1 MTTPPNKRFRLA
13 LLGLGVLAASYGSS
27 AFAACSYVITNDWNT
42 GATGEIRITNS
53 TSAAISNWSV
63 NWQYA
68 TNRLSGSWNANVSGS
83 NPYTATNLSWNG
95 SLQPGQ
101 TTSFGFQINK
111 NGGAT
116 ETPTLNGT
124 VCSGTPPTSSS
135 TPSTSSSTPATS
147 SSRPS
152 SSSVSSSSVQA
163 CLQQCN
169 WYGTLYPV
177 CVTTTSGWGYENNRS
192 CISRSTCTSQP
203 APFGLTSCATSSND
217 VISSSSRSSSSTPA
231 TSSSRSS
238 SSVAITSSSR
248 SSSSVAITS
257 SSRSSSSVAVTT
269 SSSSI
274 RSSSSVSTTGSSSSV
289 STTGPVF
296 RVNAQGNL
304 TKNGQL
310 LPARCGNWFG
320 LEGRH
325 EPSNDSTNPSGAPM
339 EMYAGNMWWVN
350 DSKGSGR
357 TIDQTMKELKAAGI
371 TMLRLPIAPQTLD
384 ANDPQG
390 KEPNLK
396 NHPSIRQTNARQA
409 LEDFIKLADQNDIQ
423 IFIDIH
429 SCSNFVGWRKG
440 RLDARPPYV
449 DKDRVGYDFRRE
461 EYSCSATGN
470 PSSVTKIHAYDKT
483 KWLNN
488 LKEIAGLG
496 TKLGVSNL
504 IGIDI
509 FNEPWD
515 YTWADWKALSE
526 EAYTAINSVNPGMV
540 IIVEGISG
548 TANNQDGTPD
558 TKTEVP
564 HGNPD
569 LNPNWGENLFEAGDN
584 PLNIPKDRLLLSPHV
599 YGPSV
604 FVQKQHMDPA
614 QTECVG
620 LEGDEAAMHKCRV
633 VINPTV
639 LEQGWEEH
647 FGYLRAQGYGLLVG
661 EFGGNMDWPN
671 KTSQADRT
679 MWSHI
684 TTNVDQQWQTAAVN
698 YFKKKG
704 INACYWSMNPES
716 ADTFGWYLTPWDPV
730 SGNDKW
736 GQWTTLDPR
745 KTTLLNSL
753 WGR

>member
-1 MTTPPNKRFRLA
+1 MTTPHKSMRLT
-13 LLGLGVLAASYGSS
+13 LMGLAVLAASYGSS
-27 AFAACSYVITNDWNT
+27 ASAACSYVITNEWNT

-53 TSAAISNWSV
+53 TSAAINGWSV

-68 TNRLSGSWNANVSGS
+68 SANRLSGSWNATVSGT

-95 SLQPGQ
+95 TLQPGG
-101 TTSFGFQINK
+101 TATFGFQMNK
-111 NGGAT
+111 NGAAAEIPTINGA
-116 ETPTLNGT
+116 
-124 VCSGTPPTSSS
+124 VCSGTPTSSA
-135 TPSTSSSTPATS
+135 PSTSSSAPP
-147 SSRPS
+147 RS
-152 SSSVSSSSVQA
+152 SSSAPVLSSSSSSSLQA

-169 WYGTLYPV
+169 WYGSLQPV
-177 CVTTTSGWGYENNRS
+177 CVTTASGWGYENGKS
-192 CISRSTCTSQP
+192 CVSRATCTSQP
-203 APFGLTSCATSSND
+203 APYGLTNCG
-217 VISSSSRSSSSTPA
+217 SSSSVIITTSRSSSSTPA
-231 TSSSRSS
+231 TSSSSIRSS
-238 SSVAITSSSR
+238 SSAPATSSSSIR
-248 SSSSVAITS
+248 SSSSAPATS
-257 SSRSSSSVAVTT
+257 SSSIRSSSSAPTT

-274 RSSSSVSTTGSSSSV
+274 RSSSSSGTNTSAG
-289 STTGPVF
+289 VF

-304 TKNGQL
+304 TKDGQL

-320 LEGRH
+320 FEGRH
-325 EPSNDSTNPSGAPM
+325 EPSNDSANPSGAPM
-339 EMYAGNMWWVN
+339 ELYVGNMWWVN

-371 TMLRLPIAPQTLD
+371 TMLRMPISPQTLD

-396 NHPSIRQTNARQA
+396 NHQSVRQTNARQGM
-409 LEDFIKLADQNDIQ
+409 EDFIKIADANDIQ
-423 IFIDIH
+423 IFVDIH
-429 SCSNFVGWRKG
+429 SCSNYVGWRAG
-440 RLDARPPYV
+440 RIDARPPYV
-449 DKDRVGYDFRRE
+449 DKDRVGYDYKRE
-461 EYSCSATGN
+461 EYSCATTGN

-483 KWLNN
+483 KWLATI
-488 LKEIAGLG
+488 KEVAGLSA
-496 TKLGVSNL
+496 KLGVDNL

-515 YTWADWKALSE
+515 YTWAEWKSLSE
-526 EAYTAINSVNPGMV
+526 EAYAAMNSVNPNML

-548 TANNQDGTPD
+548 NANSQDGTPD
-558 TKTEVP
+558 TKVPVP
-564 HGNPD
+564 HGSED
-569 LNPNWGENLFEAGDN
+569 TNPNWGENLFEAGTD
-584 PLNIPKDRLLLSPHV
+584 PINIPKDRLVFSPHT

-604 FVQKQHMDPA
+604 FVQKHFMDPA
-614 QTECVG
+614 QTECAG

-639 LEQGWEEH
+639 LEAGWEEH
-647 FGYLRAQGYGLLVG
+647 FGYLREQGYGILIG

-679 MWSHI
+679 TWSHI
-684 TTNVDQQWQTAAVN
+684 TTNVDQQWQTAAAA

-730 SGNDKW
+730 SANDKW